1 MSLFLILFDL
11 SFYFHSHFT
20 VFFLSFFFMHAY
32 TDDLDSVT
40 YVLRDSVKVS
50 NDGYDVAFSL
60 THLGACTDRRCASA
74 ADCQRDRRGGESA
87 RMQQRTVDAPTPQ
100 VLEETVEVGRSVS
113 HERVQQRAAEQIED
127 APQSPAEVVEAVR
140 TVPRQLEVVAGGV
153 SERHQLVTLGVC
165 FRMFLE
171 LDPTLSS
178 EKTSEPL
185 SCLRRCLPP
194 LDIQNKKFRRDS

>member
-1 MSLFLILFDL
+1 
-11 SFYFHSHFT
+11 
-20 VFFLSFFFMHAY
+20 
-32 TDDLDSVT
+32 
-40 YVLRDSVKVS
+40 
-50 NDGYDVAFSL
+50 
-60 THLGACTDRRCASA
+60 
-74 ADCQRDRRGGESA
+74 
-87 RMQQRTVDAPTPQ
+87 MQQRTVDAPTPQ

-127 APQSPAEVVEAVR
+127 AAQSPASVVEAVR

-153 SERHQLVTLGVC
+153 SERHRLVTLGVC

-178 EKTSEPL
+178 EKTSETL

-194 LDIQNKKFRRDS
+194 LDIQNKKSEEILEFCQDLLWNHDTLLIPQKTNGVAERAVRRQLSRWCKMDHLKSGGNVRCNAILTCATCTTRWPMARQHSKKDVVRNLTDLLFLLKH